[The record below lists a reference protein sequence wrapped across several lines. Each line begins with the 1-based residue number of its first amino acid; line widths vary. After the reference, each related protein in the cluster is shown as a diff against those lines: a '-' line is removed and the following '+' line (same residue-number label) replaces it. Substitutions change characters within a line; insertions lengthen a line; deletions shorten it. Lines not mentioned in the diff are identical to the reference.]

1 MAQIEIRK
9 VEPKKCVDIDL
20 IILDE
25 LSVPEVI
32 EEKEEEIVEK
42 KGLKGIINKFRNHA
56 KYHEEFINIE
66 KVKRQLIYR
75 NFGVN

>member
-1 MAQIEIRK
+1 MAQVELRK
-9 VEPKKCVDIDL
+9 VEPKKCVDIEL
-20 IILDE
+20 IKLDE
-25 LSVPEVI
+25 LPVPEVI
-32 EEKEEEIVEK
+32 EEKEEEIIKK